1 MTSSDGH
8 HRCVGLSHYSA
19 SWTTHRDGVTAL
31 CSGGDRIVRVLKVV
45 MVVMIVEVGLM
56 VIPAA

>member
-1 MTSSDGH
+1 MVIIAVSVCHITVLRGH
-8 HRCVGLSHYSA
+8 
-19 SWTTHRDGVTAL
+19 HRDGVTAL